1 MPSLMNN
8 ERLVLPSSKRFT
20 ITIGILVGMFL
31 AALEATVVGT
41 AMPTIVASLGG
52 LEVYSLVF
60 SAYLLTSTVTVPV
73 WGKLSDIYGRR
84 PFYLLAIALFV
95 VGSVLCGQAR
105 SMTAL
110 IVFRAIQGLGAGGLL
125 PLAMTIVV
133 ELYTPLERARIQG
146 YISGVWGVASI
157 GGPLLGG
164 IITDQLSWRWVFYL
178 NIPFGTVAAL
188 IVGTQLVEDYPRS
201 KKRAI
206 DLSGILLFTTSITLL
221 MLLLMRSA
229 SGFRLSGPNAMLLGG
244 CALAMGLFVR
254 AERRAD
260 EPLIPVGLF
269 RNRVFSGAALN
280 GFFSWMAMFG
290 MISFVP
296 LFVQGVLGTGA
307 TEAGSVLTPLLMG
320 WVVFAVIGARLLLHV
335 TFRTLML
342 MGMSLMVTGF
352 VLMDVMGDG
361 VTRGLV
367 LRNVAFIGA
376 GMGLVMITG
385 LIAVQSS
392 VPRGQ
397 LGIATSASQF
407 FRSIGGAIGVT
418 LMGTIMTQRMNAQ
431 VSVLV
436 QSGADAGDL
445 SQLVENPNAFLQPA
459 FRAAFSPDLI
469 TLFQSM
475 PGNALHDTFV
485 VGTVVSVLALV
496 SVAMMPAVRLTRSQQ
511 EQ

>member
-1 MPSLMNN
+1 MNN

-41 AMPTIVASLGG
+41 AMPTIVSSLGG
-52 LEVYSLVF
+52 LEVYSWVF
-60 SAYLLTSTVTVPV
+60 SAYLLTSTVTVPA
-73 WGKLSDIYGRR
+73 WGKLSDIHGRR

-95 VGSVLCGQAR
+95 VGSMLCGQAR

-125 PLAMTIVV
+125 PLAMTIVA
-133 ELYTPLERARIQG
+133 ELYTPVERARIQG

-178 NIPFGTVAAL
+178 NIPFGIVAAL
-188 IVGTQLVEDYPRS
+188 IIGTQLVEDRPHS
-201 KKRAI
+201 KRRAI

-221 MLLLMRSA
+221 MLLLVRGT
-229 SGFRLSGPNAMLLGG
+229 SGFRLSGSNAMLLGG

-254 AERRAD
+254 AERRAV

-280 GFFSWMAMFG
+280 GFLSGMAMFG
-290 MISFVP
+290 LISFVP
-296 LFVQGVLGTGA
+296 LFVQGVLGTRA
-307 TEAGSVLTPLLMG
+307 TEAGTVLTPLLMG
-320 WVVFAVIGARLLLHV
+320 WVVFAVIGARLLLYV

-352 VLMDVMGDG
+352 VLLDMMGNDVA
-361 VTRGLV
+361 RGLI

-397 LGIATSASQF
+397 LGIATSTSQF

-431 VSVLV
+431 VSALA

-445 SQLVENPNAFLQPA
+445 RQLVENPNAFLQPT
-459 FRAAFSPDLI
+459 FREVFSPDVI
-469 TLFQSM
+469 AAFQSM
-475 PGNALHDTFV
+475 LGNALHDTFV
-485 VGTVVSVLALV
+485 VGTAVSVLALV
-496 SVAMMPAVRLTRSQQ
+496 SVAMMPAVRLTRPQQ
-511 EQ
+511 GQ